1 MTQTPYNDPTGYDPS
16 LDPSHDADGKYIK
29 PEDRV
34 NVSVGTSDNTYDPA
48 NDPRITH
55 TGEVGYAV
63 SEFPTGGLPAGGV
76 PPETYG
82 VPAQPIPGE
91 GQYVDPGMYVENDG
105 STGPMATPPV
115 DPYNDAT
122 FTVPDMVGTGNTAY
136 DDPAYYA
143 SAVDYSVAG
152 MGTGVYNVDLPTH
165 DHSEIHQH
173 LHDLNQKVDE
183 LNAKVDHL
191 LEHMHQP
198 MTGTLQIDCPPKA

>member
-1 MTQTPYNDPTGYDPS
+1 
-16 LDPSHDADGKYIK
+16 
-29 PEDRV
+29 
-34 NVSVGTSDNTYDPA
+34 
-48 NDPRITH
+48 
-55 TGEVGYAV
+55 
-63 SEFPTGGLPAGGV
+63 
-76 PPETYG
+76 
-82 VPAQPIPGE
+82 
-91 GQYVDPGMYVENDG
+91 
-105 STGPMATPPV
+105 MATPPV

-152 MGTGVYNVDLPTH
+152 MGTGVYNVDLPVH